1 MTDVSV
7 VRSEVKSLSIDTFP
21 LLLEEHA
28 RTRGDS
34 PAYREKHSGIWK
46 EHSWSNVASQVKL
59 FALGMASLGFKR
71 GDNLM
76 IVGDNR
82 PELYWAMAAAQAL
95 GGVPIP
101 IYPDSDHDEVLQ
113 LLERSEAPFVVAED
127 QEQVDKMLAARPQSG
142 FLEQVIYKN
151 PRGLRKYTDENLHAW
166 TEVQALGET
175 FGQSNPDYYSDQLTT
190 NSGDDA
196 AVILYTS
203 GSTGEAK
210 GVVHNHR
217 GLIQTALNAAL
228 SERYRTDEKGFAYL
242 PPAWVGDFMLS
253 YAVPMVVGYCVH
265 IPEDSATMLTDM
277 REVAPTVYLAPP
289 FVYEV
294 LLSRASIKMLDAGKR
309 NRAIY
314 HYFMDLAERVG
325 PRIANGTPVA
335 LTDRLMYA
343 LGNILVYG
351 PVKNVL
357 GLSDLRTA
365 YTAGESM
372 SPRAFNFYRAMGV
385 NIKQLYGQTESALY
399 VCAHGHQEAHPAWV
413 GRPVEGVEVRIQEDG
428 EILYRSPGV
437 FREYYKDPQTTSQ
450 VKTDDG
456 WVHSGDYGTSNAAG
470 DIRIIDRM
478 TNLESFQN
486 GKQFAPRYL
495 EGRIKES
502 FYIREAITF
511 AAEGGGTIAIINVDP
526 ESIGDWAERKSL
538 TYTGY
543 QELAGH
549 SEVYDLL
556 QAEIERLNIEL
567 ARENPDLQIRR
578 FVVLHKLMTSRGG
591 EITRTSKLRR
601 HFIRD
606 HYDALVEA
614 LNSTATNFVHDEGH
628 QSFVLKLREVAWV

>member
-1 MTDVSV
+1 MTDVAV
-7 VRSEVKSLSIDTFP
+7 IRSDVKSLSIDTFP

-28 RTRGDS
+28 KTRGGS

-46 EHSWSNVASQVKL
+46 EYSWSDVASRVRQI
-59 FALGMASLGFKR
+59 ALGMASLGFRR

-82 PELYWAMAAAQAL
+82 PELYQTMAATQAL

-101 IYPDSDHDEVLQ
+101 IYPDSDQDEVLQ
-113 LLERSEAPFVVAED
+113 LLERSQARFVLAED
-127 QEQVDKMLAARPQSG
+127 QEQVDKMLALRPQSG
-142 FLEQVIYKN
+142 SLEQIIYKN
-151 PRGLRKYTDENLHAW
+151 PRGMRNYREQDLHSLSDI
-166 TEVQALGET
+166 QALGEQFEQT
-175 FGQSNPDYYSDQLTT
+175 HPDYYSQQLAD
-190 NSGDDA
+190 NSGDQPA
-196 AVILYTS
+196 IILYTS
-203 GSTGEAK
+203 GSTGEPK
-210 GVVHNHR
+210 GVVHSHR

-228 SERYRTDEKGFAYL
+228 HERYRTDEKGFAYL
-242 PPAWVGDFMLS
+242 PPAWIGDFMLS

-277 REVAPTVYLAPP
+277 REVAPTIYLAPP

-294 LLSRASIKMLDAGKR
+294 LLSRASIKMLDAGRR

-314 HYFMDLAERVG
+314 HYFMNLAERVG
-325 PRIANGTPVA
+325 PRIANGEA
-335 LTDRLMYA
+335 ISLTDRLLYS

-365 YTAGESM
+365 YTAGEAM
-372 SPRAFNFYRAMGV
+372 SPRAFNYYRAMGV
-385 NIKQLYGQTESALY
+385 NLKQLYGQTESALY
-399 VCAHGHQEAHPAWV
+399 VCTHGHKEADPARV
-413 GRPVEGVEVRIQEDG
+413 GRPVEGVEVQIREDG

-437 FREYYKDPQTTSQ
+437 FSEYYKDPDATRR

-456 WVHSGDYGTSNAAG
+456 WVCSGDQGSRNAAG

-478 TNLESFQN
+478 KNLQSFSD
-486 GKQFAPRYL
+486 GRQFAPRYL

-511 AAEGGGTIAIINVDP
+511 AGDSGGTTAIVNVDP
-526 ESIGDWAERKSL
+526 ESVGDWAERNSL

-543 QELAGH
+543 HELAAH
-549 SEVYDLL
+549 SAVYDLV
-556 QAEIERLNIEL
+556 QAEVERLNVEL
-567 ARENPDLQIRR
+567 ARENPDLQVRR

-591 EITRTSKLRR
+591 EMTRTSKLRR
-601 HFIRD
+601 HFIRER
-606 HYDALVEA
+606 YDALVEA
-614 LNSTATNFVHDEGH
+614 LNSTATSIVLDEGH
-628 QSFVLKLREVAWV
+628 QSFVLKLREVARV